1 MTVPARTSLP
11 ATSSLQ
17 QWREDLILLVLRG
30 GGLLGLLFILVSV
43 LTGAANIFFPIY
55 AAIYA
60 GVLLLLF
67 LRLPYLYRAAFLLLL
82 VYGFGLRDLITN
94 GIQGDAPIFLAA
106 FIVLSGFLFSAAGAA
121 VSAGVVVVT
130 ILLSGYLVLSGQLE
144 VADPGDFPT
153 WLLATASFMLMA
165 GIIVLAVQ
173 FLLERYGQVQ
183 SLREATEKNVDTL
196 QKEKTELETT
206 NVAHSLELWRKTNQ
220 LRAASEVAKQ
230 ITEIRDLNTLLQ
242 NTVRLAAAQF
252 EFYHVGLFLVDEN
265 SRFAVLQAASSEG
278 GQRMLEAGH
287 RLEIGAQGIV
297 GFVAEQGRPRVAL
310 DVGADAVF
318 FDNPNL
324 PLTSSEMALPL
335 IVRDRLIGVLDIQ
348 SEKPRAFQ
356 QEDVD
361 VMQTFADQLAIAIE
375 NARLFSDTQSVI
387 GQLEAVTFKQTKEA
401 WENYLRRRSVAY
413 QYTPL
418 GIRATTDAALSSSA
432 GKQIEIPLV
441 LHGQQIGAVRLQRK
455 ENAPDW
461 SHREEELIQ
470 DVAQQVALALDNNRL
485 LEETNRRIAEEQT
498 LGGITTRLGRTLDF
512 DTLIQTAARELSQL
526 PDVAAVSVHVGQT
539 ADERAGPQRGG
550 RTRG

>member
-1 MTVPARTSLP
+1 MTIPNRGNAPGTAP
-11 ATSSLQ
+11 LQ
-17 QWREDLILLVLRG
+17 QWREDLIVLVLRG
-30 GGLLGLLFILVSV
+30 GGVLGFLAILVSV

-82 VYGFGLRDLITN
+82 VYGFGLRDLLTN
-94 GIQGDAPIFLAA
+94 GILGDGRIFMAG
-106 FIVLSGFLFSAAGAA
+106 FIVLTGFLFSVGGAI
-121 VSAGVVVVT
+121 VSAIVVAIT
-130 ILLSGYLVLSGQLE
+130 ILVAGFLVLSGQLE
-144 VADPGDFPT
+144 VSNAGDLPT
-153 WLLATASFMLMA
+153 WVLATASLMLLA
-165 GIIVLAVQ
+165 GIVVVAVR

-183 SLREATEKNVDTL
+183 SLRDETQKNIDTL
-196 QKEKTELETT
+196 QKEKGELETT

-242 NTVRLAAAQF
+242 NTVSLAAAQF

-278 GQRMLEAGH
+278 GKKMLEAGH
-287 RLEIGAQGIV
+287 RLEVGAQGIV

-310 DVGADAVF
+310 DVGADAVY

-375 NARLFSDTQSVI
+375 NARLFSNSQSVI

-401 WENYLRRRSVAY
+401 WESYLRRRNVAY

-418 GIRATTDAALSSSA
+418 GIRATGDAALSNTV
-432 GKQIEIPLV
+432 GKLVELPLV
-441 LHGQQIGAVRLQRK
+441 LHGQQIGAIRLQRK

-470 DVAQQVALALDNNRL
+470 DVARQVALALENNRL
-485 LEETNRRIAEEQT
+485 LEELNRRIAEEQT
-498 LGGITTRLGRTLDF
+498 LGGITTRSGRTLDF

-526 PDVAAVSVHVGQT
+526 PDVEEVSVHVGQT
-539 ADERAGPQRGG
+539 SDERPGPQRSA